1 MFIPSTYSLF
11 LCILNCT
18 TIVKQ
23 EDIHTKKSSPERSEE
38 VPYRATKVS
47 EDPLAYFM
55 QQGED
60 GPRLRISDIV
70 LRINHS
76 RKEIFAYLIRTATK
90 SQWSH
95 SALVYL
101 VNDPPKGLDNTLLV
115 EARPKGVIMTSWRN
129 EVMPYHEF
137 TVGIK
142 RPRLDWYQENPTEKV
157 RHHPDDPED
166 THAIEYLRHVRGI
179 AMDQMHGHYDHKV
192 VWELTALYIERLAR
206 HRLSKIPQVAEAA
219 DKLAEFF
226 KTWDR
231 KSEPDAHVMRFICS
245 GLVQYSFFAAL
256 RFRLLRDLQQPE
268 NREAALHN
276 LRNMQ
281 HILYR
286 EDPDGVMI
294 TYIHEI
300 LHGKRDLGDSVPDD
314 LQDLLNTALPV
325 DFHNSPDLEWRYMV
339 LNGHV
344 WQIDQAPVGYVP
356 RSEEEKTVL
365 GMIQPE
371 PNPFDDQPGSGH
383 EQQSMELASA
393 ETGSALN

>member
-1 MFIPSTYSLF
+1 M
-11 LCILNCT
+11 
-18 TIVKQ
+18 
-23 EDIHTKKSSPERSEE
+23 
-38 VPYRATKVS
+38 PYRATKVS

-60 GPRLRISDIV
+60 GPHVRISDIV

-90 SQWSH
+90 SKWSH
-95 SALVYL
+95 SALIYL
-101 VNDPPKGLDNTLLV
+101 INDPPKGLENTLLV

-129 EVMPYHEF
+129 EVMPYREF

-142 RPRLDWYQENPTEKV
+142 RPRLDWYQENPVEKV
-157 RHHPDDPED
+157 RHHPEDPED

-179 AMDQMHGHYDHKV
+179 AMDQMHGLYDHKV
-192 VWELTALYIERLAR
+192 VWELTSLYIERLAR

-226 KTWDR
+226 KKWDR
-231 KSEPDAHVMRFICS
+231 KSKPEAHVMRFICS

-256 RFRLLRDLQQPE
+256 RFRLLQDLQQPE

-286 EDPDGVMI
+286 EDLDGVML
-294 TYIHEI
+294 TYIQEI
-300 LHGKRDLGDSVPDD
+300 LSGKRDLGDSVPDD

-344 WQIDQAPVGYVP
+344 WQIEQAPVGYVA
-356 RSEEEKTVL
+356 RSEEEKAVL

-371 PNPFDDQPGSGH
+371 PNPFEDQPGAGH
-383 EQQSMELASA
+383 EKQSMELASA
-393 ETGSALN
+393 ETGSALK